1 MSTNTAY
8 RYAQKKESHR
18 PAQSGGS
25 SKVTQFPRGTRKKR
39 RTIIHRIVRFV
50 KVWRRLIALAAAV
63 ILIILSLVLIVN
75 AVIGHHARE
84 AEALEQVPQD
94 IPVEAQAAAPAD
106 LFYATDRFGDG
117 EACAINWEHLT
128 NAWAAEAGFEKRY
141 ELTDEERLIVCQVVQ
156 AEAGG
161 EPYAGKVAVAQCIL
175 QACEDDGIRP
185 DVAVRKYGYSKNRPE
200 PSQEALDAVQ
210 DVFDFGHV
218 ATTEPIKYFYAPDRT
233 TSSWHETQIYV
244 MTING
249 HRFFKEATE

>member
-1 MSTNTAY
+1 MSMNTAY
-8 RYAQKKESHR
+8 YYAEKKESRR
-18 PAQSGGS
+18 PSQAGSS
-25 SKVTQFPRGTRKKR
+25 SKVAQFPRGTRKKR
-39 RTIIHRIVRFV
+39 GTIIHRIVRFV
-50 KVWRRLIALAAAV
+50 KVWRRLFALLATV
-63 ILIILSLVLIVN
+63 ILIVLALALIV
-75 AVIGHHARE
+75 HATHTRTARQ
-84 AEALEQVPQD
+84 AEALEKVPED
-94 IPVEAQAAAPAD
+94 VLVEAQAAAPVD
-106 LFYATDRFGDG
+106 LFYADDNG
-117 EACAINWEHLT
+117 ETHAINWEALT

-249 HRFFKEATE
+249 HRFFKEAAE

>member
-1 MSTNTAY
+1 MSTNTSY

-39 RTIIHRIVRFV
+39 RTIIHRIVHFV
-50 KVWRRLIALAAAV
+50 KVWRRLIAIVAVV
-63 ILIILSLVLIVN
+63 ILTVLALILTVN
-75 AVIGHHARE
+75 AALGRHARE
-84 AEALEQVPQD
+84 AEALDQVPED
-94 IPVEAQAAAPAD
+94 TLVEAQAAAPVD
-106 LFYATDRFGDG
+106 LFYAIDNG
-117 EACAINWEHLT
+117 EAHAINWEALT

-156 AEAGG
+156 TEAGC

-210 DVFDFGHV
+210 DVFDFWHV

-249 HRFFKEATE
+249 HRFFMEATE